1 MYLNIIFEKGIEV
14 LNQFLV
20 EVFRVVVLPDSVS
33 FFNDTEKLIVD
44 KIEKKTSPQCVT
56 ARLGQNSSKDFL
68 LWAAAFYVQYFSV
81 VVIHPN

>member
-1 MYLNIIFEKGIEV
+1 MYLNIISEKGIEV

-20 EVFRVVVLPDSVS
+20 EVFRVVFLPDSVA

-44 KIEKKTSPQCVT
+44 KIEKKTSPQCMT

-68 LWAAAFYVQYFSV
+68 FVGCCFLCAVLQCGGDS
-81 VVIHPN
+81 P